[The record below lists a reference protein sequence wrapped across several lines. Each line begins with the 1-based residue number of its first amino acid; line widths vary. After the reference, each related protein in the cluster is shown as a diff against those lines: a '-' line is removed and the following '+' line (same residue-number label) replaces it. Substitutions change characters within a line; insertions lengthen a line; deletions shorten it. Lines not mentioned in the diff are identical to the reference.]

1 MRQILTMI
9 FHLKIP
15 DCWKIP
21 LSIIL
26 QNLIIQERL
35 LNMML
40 RLKEI

>member
-9 FHLKIP
+9 FQLKIQ

-21 LSIIL
+21 KSIIL
-26 QNLIIQERL
+26 QNLIIQEKL

-40 RLKEI
+40 RLTEI